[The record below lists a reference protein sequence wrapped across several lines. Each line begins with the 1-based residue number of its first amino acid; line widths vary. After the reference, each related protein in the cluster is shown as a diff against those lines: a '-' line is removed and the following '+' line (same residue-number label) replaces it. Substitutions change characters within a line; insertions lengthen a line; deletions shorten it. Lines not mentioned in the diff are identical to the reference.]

1 MKLETLKA
9 RLEER
14 NNINFNY
21 EFYEDD
27 KSKNTE
33 LYYLKT
39 QPGKDGRSI
48 EIHTDRTAGNRETLF
63 NVYGLNS
70 DGEADHVYIRCYA
83 ERVEDILRNTMGI
96 TRRQRQERLL

>member
-14 NNINFNY
+14 NNINFRF
-21 EFYEDD
+21 EFYDD
-27 KSKNTE
+27 KDNSTE
-33 LYYLKT
+33 LYYLKAG
-39 QPGKDGRSI
+39 PGKDGRSI

>member
-14 NNINFNY
+14 NNINFRY
-21 EFYEDD
+21 EFYDD
-27 KSKNTE
+27 KDNSTK

-83 ERVEDILRNTMGI
+83 ERVEDILRQSLGV
-96 TRRQRQERLL
+96 TRRQKQERLL

>member
-14 NNINFNY
+14 NNINFRY
-21 EFYEDD
+21 EFYDD
-27 KSKNTE
+27 KDNSTE